1 MIRLFPKVSSGVFLG
16 ISVAFIFNSCST
28 VKKIQSSNPP
38 QSNSLKKENAYSLM
52 TKLKGNN
59 INFRWI
65 SAHFTVDY
73 DNDTSHESFSGVI
86 RMRKDSIIWMTVSA
100 LLGTYTVFHAKLDGD
115 SVMLINHLQGNYL
128 KGTYDYLDTL
138 LNEDVDFDLIQS
150 VMVGNSLEFYNDT
163 SKMKAYQYVKD
174 KDYLL
179 STVRKRKTKKIMENK
194 KLHTKNDAQLIW
206 LDATDFHI
214 KKIRLE
220 DFITHHTF
228 EASYEDFEKK
238 DSGSIFPMHIHY
250 EINTGKKIIKIDLKY
265 KKVNFSNYEKIPF
278 IIPPKYEQI
287 HY

>member
-194 KLHTKNDAQLIW
+194 NSIQKMMPSLSGLMLQI
-206 LDATDFHI
+206 
-214 KKIRLE
+214 
-220 DFITHHTF
+220 FI
-228 EASYEDFEKK
+228 
-238 DSGSIFPMHIHY
+238 
-250 EINTGKKIIKIDLKY
+250 
-265 KKVNFSNYEKIPF
+265 
-278 IIPPKYEQI
+278 
-287 HY
+287 